1 MGEQRLR
8 ELIQG
13 GGSITVTERTAH
25 KLKLRTGP
33 DGVLLFN
40 RYTGVN
46 ILVEEIQM
54 PPELWDMAPRHFSIA
69 LTNAC
74 DLDCYHCFAPKHPAR
89 LNVSQIIAWLEE
101 LDAHG
106 CLGVG
111 FGGGEPMLYRE
122 LPEVS
127 RYVAKETKMAVS
139 LTTHGHRI
147 DDRLAADLKGNVHFI
162 RVSMDGVGA
171 TYEKIRKRPFSLLL
185 RQLELIREI
194 APFGINYL
202 VNQMTFPEIDEA
214 VALAA
219 EIGATEFLLLPE
231 QPTKRSSGIDSYT
244 KQALSRWV
252 ESYDGPVP
260 LTVSEAGSEGLPT
273 VNPLPKETGLRAY
286 AHIDA
291 SGILKRSSYD
301 TYGVPIGA
309 GGVMEALELLQS
321 LTEDA
326 K

>member
-1 MGEQRLR
+1 MRLEQNIIVKHVLPDIAQ
-8 ELIQG
+8 LIPHQFK
-13 GGSITVTERTAH
+13 IRM
-25 KLKLRTGP
+25 GP
-33 DGVLLFN
+33 DGILLFN
-40 RYTGVN
+40 CRTGLN
-46 ILVEEIQM
+46 ILIDEIQVSGEM
-54 PPELWDMAPRHFSIA
+54 LHIAPRHVSIA

-74 DLDCYHCFAPKHPAR
+74 DLNCYHCFAPKHAAR
-89 LNVSQIIAWLEE
+89 LNVDRVTAWVDE
-101 LDAHG
+101 LDGNG
-106 CLGVG
+106 CIGVG
-111 FGGGEPMLYRE
+111 FGGGEPTLYRE
-122 LPEVS
+122 LPNVC
-127 RYVAKETKMAVS
+127 RYVAKETKMAVT

-147 DDRLAADLKGNVHFI
+147 DERLAADLKGSVHFI
-162 RVSMDGVGA
+162 RVSMDGLGA

-214 VALAA
+214 IALAA
-219 EIGATEFLLLPE
+219 KIGATEFLLLPE
-231 QPTKRSSGIDSYT
+231 QPTKRSNGIDSYT

-252 ESYDGPVP
+252 GSYDGAVP
-260 LTVSEAGSEGLPT
+260 LTVSEAGSEGLPI

-301 TYGVPIGA
+301 TSGVPIGS

-326 K
+326 Q

>member
-1 MGEQRLR
+1 M
-8 ELIQG
+8 ELNRDIAEHAQL
-13 GGSITVTERTAH
+13 VFAKRVAH
-25 KLKLRTGP
+25 QLKLRAGP
-33 DGVLLFN
+33 DGILLFN

-46 ILVEEIQM
+46 ILVDEIQVS
-54 PPELWDMAPRHFSIA
+54 PELWDMAPRHISIA

-74 DLDCYHCFAPKHPAR
+74 DFDCHHCFAPKHPAR
-89 LNVSQIIAWLEE
+89 LNVDQLIAWLEE

-111 FGGGEPMLYRE
+111 FGGGEPTLYRE
-122 LPEVS
+122 LPEVCK
-127 RYVAKETKMAVS
+127 YVAKETNMAVTF
-139 LTTHGHRI
+139 TTHGHRI
-147 DDRLAADLKGNVHFI
+147 DHRLAADLKGNVHFI
-162 RVSMDGVGA
+162 RVSMDGIGA
-171 TYEKIRKRPFSLLL
+171 TYEKIRKKPFSLLL

-202 VNQMTFPEIDEA
+202 VNHMTFPEIDEA
-214 VALAA
+214 IALAT

-244 KQALSRWV
+244 RQALSRWV
-252 ESYDGPVP
+252 ELYDGPVP
-260 LTVSEAGSEGLPT
+260 LTVSEAGSEGLPI
-273 VNPLPKETGLRAY
+273 VNLLPKETGLRAY

-321 LTEDA
+321 LTEDT